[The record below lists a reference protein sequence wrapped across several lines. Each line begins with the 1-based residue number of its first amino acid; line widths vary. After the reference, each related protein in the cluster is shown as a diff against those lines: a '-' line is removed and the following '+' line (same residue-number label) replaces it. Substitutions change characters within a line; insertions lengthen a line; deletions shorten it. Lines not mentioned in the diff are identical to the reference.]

1 MYVAQELA
9 KRIHAFRHEDLPP
22 EAIFWAKQ
30 AITDTIGVTFAGANE
45 PTTRIPATLPGIGG
59 EAGPCLIF
67 GDNRRTDPMSAVLVN
82 GTASHALD
90 YDDVSPIL
98 GGHPSAPLVPTILAL
113 GEMNGING
121 RDAITAYVAG
131 FEVEARIGRGVNFV
145 HYEKGWHPTTTL
157 GIFGAVAAAARLLPL
172 DEEQTARALAIAV
185 SLASGVKAN
194 FGTMT
199 KPLHVGQCCR
209 NGVFAALLAKG
220 GFTTNP
226 GAFEHK
232 QGFFEV
238 FNGAGNYDPAKI
250 FEGWGK
256 PLEIVDPGL
265 GLKQF
270 PCCGST
276 HMAITMMLRLVEKHG
291 LTPPNVRHIQV
302 YSHPQRLPHT
312 NRPTVSSALEAK
324 FSVQYCVSRALMHG
338 KVSIDH
344 FEGDAWADAEAQRL
358 LKLVDVAPHPTMT
371 DKPWCAEVIVETAD
385 GRKLSEKTEYLMGR
399 GKPNPMSETEMRVKF
414 EDCVSRILPADQ
426 TARLFDMLGSFENIR
441 DLRDLT
447 ALCEAPASASSAA
460 AE

>member
-1 MYVAQELA
+1 MYVAEELA
-9 KRIHAFRHEDLPP
+9 KRLHAFRYEDLPE

-30 AITDTIGVTFAGANE
+30 AITDTIGVTFAGACE
-45 PTTRIPATLPGIGG
+45 PTTRIPASLPGVGG
-59 EAGPCLIF
+59 EEGPCLIF
-67 GDNRRTDPMSAVLVN
+67 GDNRRTDPMSAVLIN

-98 GGHPSAPLVPTILAL
+98 GGHPSAPLVPIIIAL
-113 GEMNGING
+113 GEMNGISG

-131 FEVEARIGRGVNFV
+131 FEVEARIGRAVNFT

-157 GIFGAVAAAARLLPL
+157 GIFGTVAAAARLLAL
-172 DEEQTARALAIAV
+172 DEGQTARALAIAV

-220 GFTTNP
+220 GFTGNP

-232 QGFFEV
+232 QGFFDV
-238 FNGAGNYDPAKI
+238 FNGPGTYDAAKI
-250 FEGWGK
+250 FENWAN

-276 HMAITMMLRLVEKHG
+276 HMAITMMLQLVEKHG
-291 LTPPNVRHIQV
+291 LMPPNVRRIQV

-312 NRPTVSSALEAK
+312 NRPTVNSALEAK

-338 KVSIDH
+338 KVTIGH
-344 FEGDAWADAEAQRL
+344 FEGDAWADSEAQRL
-358 LKLVDVAPHPTMT
+358 LKLVTASPHPTMT
-371 DKPWCAEVIVETAD
+371 DKPWCAEVIVETVD

-414 EDCVSRILPADQ
+414 EDCVSRILPSEQ
-426 TARLFDMLGSFENIR
+426 TARLFDMLGSFERIR
-441 DLRDLT
+441 NMRDLT
-447 ALCEAPASASSAA
+447 ALCVAPASASSAA